1 MDVEEGGECD
11 ESSDI
16 AGMGLTTLCELEY
29 DDAARFE
36 AAAAEDDDDD
46 DDDDDDGGNDGG
58 GGGGGGEHDENDRH
72 QQRTFRGLRRRRRR
86 RRRQANDALG
96 TLLKLVSSEDM
107 PRGGPRHFFRLDPRR
122 FALSGHTPMS
132 ISAVG
137 LALDATGIAFVM
149 RNFPSLCAYDAD
161 EVEELVT
168 FLLRPL
174 PEPGAFPSV
183 AMVADGSRFGGD
195 GADVDCEFLRGFCPR
210 LVHLDVVRRQRI
222 DPFTRIT
229 FLSLCLFFFF
239 HFSLYEKKGPVCRRK
254 DTELDLRWIR
264 RRGLLG

>member
-1 MDVEEGGECD
+1 
-11 ESSDI
+11 
-16 AGMGLTTLCELEY
+16 LEY

-36 AAAAEDDDDD
+36 AAADDDDD
-46 DDDDDDGGNDGG
+46 DDDDDEGGNGG
-58 GGGGGGEHDENDRH
+58 GGGGGGGGVEHDENERH
-72 QQRTFRGLRRRRRR
+72 QQRAFRGRRRRLRRRLRR
-86 RRRQANDALG
+86 ANDALG
-96 TLLKLVSSEDM
+96 TLLKLVSSGDM
-107 PRGGPRHFFRLDPRR
+107 PRGGPRHFLRLDPGR

-132 ISAVG
+132 ISENHARVVDLLGRCGGGGDGGGGGGGGGDAAVG

-195 GADVDCEFLRGFCPR
+195 GADVDCEFLRGCCPTP
-210 LVHLDVVRRQRI
+210 RI
-222 DPFTRIT
+222 FG
-229 FLSLCLFFFF
+229 LSKTTS
-239 HFSLYEKKGPVCRRK
+239 H
-254 DTELDLRWIR
+254 
-264 RRGLLG
+264 

>member
-1 MDVEEGGECD
+1 MSISENHARVVDLLGRCGG
-11 ESSDI
+11 
-16 AGMGLTTLCELEY
+16 
-29 DDAARFE
+29 
-36 AAAAEDDDDD
+36 
-46 DDDDDDGGNDGG
+46 GGRVVRAGG
-58 GGGGGGEHDENDRH
+58 GGGGGDDDDD
-72 QQRTFRGLRRRRRR
+72 
-86 RRRQANDALG
+86 DA
-96 TLLKLVSSEDM
+96 
-107 PRGGPRHFFRLDPRR
+107 
-122 FALSGHTPMS
+122 
-132 ISAVG
+132 AVG

-229 FLSLCLFFFF
+229 FLSVVFVFLFSFFC
-239 HFSLYEKKGPVCRRK
+239 SMKKRAKSVGER
-254 DTELDLRWIR
+254 IR
-264 RRGLLG
+264 SWTYGGSGDEGY

>member
-46 DDDDDDGGNDGG
+46 DDDKGGNDGG

-72 QQRTFRGLRRRRRR
+72 QQRTFRGWRRRR
-86 RRRQANDALG
+86 
-96 TLLKLVSSEDM
+96 
-107 PRGGPRHFFRLDPRR
+107 RLDPRR

-132 ISAVG
+132 ISENHARVVDLLGRCGGGGRVVRAGGGGDDDDDDAAVG